1 MPANGVSGEI
11 DPFGRNGVGSS
22 PIAERNSVPA
32 YAEKLAWLESLEAP
46 GSGPSDQRGR
56 KLAKRAWAS
65 LWPKVLAIIIVLA
78 IWQIIHI
85 SGWKKDIF
93 PGPGATLANLG
104 DQLKAGLLWHAIA
117 TTLERAVIGFGLA
130 VLTGA
135 VTGALVS
142 RIGPLRAAFG
152 SLITGLQTM
161 PSIAW
166 FPFAII
172 LFGIST
178 TAILF
183 VIVLGAA
190 PSIANGLIAGVDY
203 TPPILLRAGA
213 TMGLRRLSLYR
224 HLILPASLPAM
235 VAGLRQGWAFAWR
248 SLMAGELLVIIA
260 NQPSLGVLLS
270 TDQDQADMQSATAI
284 IIVIL
289 LIGIFVHTLF
299 SMADR
304 AIRRRWGL
312 VGSS

>member
-1 MPANGVSGEI
+1 MPADELTGK
-11 DPFGRNGVGSS
+11 PAPGSVQGLGS
-22 PIAERNSVPA
+22 VPLTDRGNVPA

-65 LWPKVLAIIIVLA
+65 LWPKALAIIIVLA
-78 IWQIIHI
+78 IWQIIHV

-93 PGPGATLANLG
+93 PGPGGTLGNLG
-104 DQLKAGLLWHAIA
+104 DQLKTGLLWHAIA
-117 TTLERAVIGFGLA
+117 TTAERAVIGFGLA

-299 SMADR
+299 SMADN

>member
-1 MPANGVSGEI
+1 MATDNPA
-11 DPFGRNGVGSS
+11 
-22 PIAERNSVPA
+22 AVPV
-32 YAEKLAWLESLEAP
+32 YEQKLAWLESLEASGTEP
-46 GSGPSDQRGR
+46 GDQRSR
-56 KLAKRAWAS
+56 KFAKRAWAS
-65 LWPKVLAIIIVLA
+65 VWPKALAVVIVLA
-78 IWQIIHI
+78 IWQLIHV
-85 SGWKKDIF
+85 SGWKKAIF

-104 DQLKAGLLWHAIA
+104 DQLKAGLLWHAIS

-130 VLTGA
+130 VLIGA
-135 VTGALVS
+135 LIGALVS
-142 RIGPLRAAFG
+142 RIRPLRAAFG

-172 LFGIST
+172 LFGINT

-203 TPPILLRAGA
+203 TPPLLLKAGA
-213 TMGLRRLSLYR
+213 MMGLRRLSLYR
-224 HLILPASLPAM
+224 HLILPASLPAV

-289 LIGIFVHTLF
+289 LIGILVHTLF
-299 SMADR
+299 SMADS

-312 VGSS
+312 TGNA

>member
-1 MPANGVSGEI
+1 MAASNP
-11 DPFGRNGVGSS
+11 GSL
-22 PIAERNSVPA
+22 PTYAER
-32 YAEKLAWLESLEAP
+32 LAWLEATDTEPQA
-46 GSGPSDQRGR
+46 GRRGR
-56 KLAKRAWAS
+56 GLAVRAWAAF
-65 LWPKVLAIIIVLA
+65 WPKALAIVIVLA
-78 IWQIIHI
+78 IWQLIHV
-85 SGWKKDIF
+85 SGWKKAIF
-93 PGPGATLANLG
+93 PGPGATLANLWA
-104 DQLKAGLLWHAIA
+104 QAHTGLLWHAIA
-117 TTLERAVIGFGLA
+117 TTAGRAVIGFGLA
-130 VLTGA
+130 VVIGA
-135 VTGALVS
+135 VIGALVS
-142 RIGPLRAAFG
+142 RIAPLRAAVG

-172 LFGIST
+172 LFGITT

-203 TPPILLRAGA
+203 TPPLLLKAGQM
-213 TMGLRRLSLYR
+213 MGLRRFSLYW
-224 HLILPASLPAM
+224 HLILPASLPAF
-235 VAGLRQGWAFAWR
+235 VAGMRQGWAFAWR

-289 LIGIFVHTLF
+289 ILGIGVHTLF
-299 SMADR
+299 SQADR

-312 VGSS
+312 TETV

>member
-1 MPANGVSGEI
+1 MATDNPKTI
-11 DPFGRNGVGSS
+11 PD
-22 PIAERNSVPA
+22 
-32 YAEKLAWLESLEAP
+32 YAEKLAWLESLEVP
-46 GSGPSDQRGR
+46 QDQRGR
-56 KLAKRAWAS
+56 RRAARAWAA
-65 LWPKVLAIIIVLA
+65 LWPVMLAIIIVLA
-78 IWQIIHI
+78 VWQLIHL
-85 SGWKKDIF
+85 SGWKKEIF
-93 PGPGATLANLG
+93 PGPGATLANLW
-104 DQLKAGLLWHAIA
+104 DQLKTGLLWHAIG
-117 TTLERAVIGFGLA
+117 TTAERAVIGFGLA
-130 VLTGA
+130 AGIGA
-135 VTGALVS
+135 VIGALVS
-142 RIGPLRAAFG
+142 RIRPLRAAVG

-203 TPPILLRAGA
+203 TPPLLLRAGA

-224 HLILPASLPAM
+224 HLILPASLPAL

-260 NQPSLGVLLS
+260 NRPSLGVLLS
-270 TDQDQADMQSATAI
+270 TDQDQSDMQSATAI

-289 LIGIFVHTLF
+289 VLGILVHALF
-299 SMADR
+299 SLADR
-304 AIRRRWGL
+304 SIRRRWGL
-312 VGSS
+312 TGPDS

>member
-1 MPANGVSGEI
+1 MFNTDNRAS
-11 DPFGRNGVGSS
+11 
-22 PIAERNSVPA
+22 APA
-32 YAEKLAWLESLEAP
+32 YEEKLTYLESLEVETP
-46 GSGPSDQRGR
+46 EEQRNRSR

-65 LWPKVLAIIIVLA
+65 LWPKALAIIIVLA
-78 IWQIIHI
+78 IWQLIHV

-104 DQLKAGLLWHAIA
+104 DQLKTGLLWHAIR

-130 VLTGA
+130 VVIGA
-135 VTGALVS
+135 VIGALVS
-142 RIGPLRAAFG
+142 RIRPLRAAFG

-183 VIVLGAA
+183 VIILGAA

-203 TPPILLRAGA
+203 TPPLLLKAGA

-224 HLILPASLPAM
+224 HLILPASLPA
-235 VAGLRQGWAFAWR
+235 VISGLRQGWAFAWR

-289 LIGIFVHTLF
+289 LIGILVHTLF

-304 AIRRRWGL
+304 SIRRRWGL
-312 VGSS
+312 TGSI

>member
-1 MPANGVSGEI
+1 MPA
-11 DPFGRNGVGSS
+11 DDQ
-22 PIAERNSVPA
+22 IAKTIPV
-32 YAEKLAWLESLEAP
+32 YAEKLAWLEAQEAP
-46 GSGPSDQRGR
+46 EATGQRGR
-56 KLAKRAWAS
+56 TLAKRAWTS
-65 LWPKVLAIIIVLA
+65 LWPKALAIIIVLA
-78 IWQIIHI
+78 IWEVIHI
-85 SGWKKDIF
+85 SGWKKAIF
-93 PGPGATLANLG
+93 PGPGGTLTNLG
-104 DQLKAGLLWHAIA
+104 DQLKTGLLWHAIG
-117 TTLERAVIGFGLA
+117 TTSERAVIGFGLA
-130 VLTGA
+130 VVIGA
-135 VTGALVS
+135 VVGALVS
-142 RIGPLRAAFG
+142 RIGPLRAAVG

-172 LFGIST
+172 LFGINT

-213 TMGLRRLSLYR
+213 TMGLRRFALYR
-224 HLILPASLPAM
+224 HLILPASLPAL

-289 LIGIFVHTLF
+289 IIGILVHTLF

-304 AIRRRWGL
+304 SIRRRWGL
-312 VGSS
+312 VGSSS